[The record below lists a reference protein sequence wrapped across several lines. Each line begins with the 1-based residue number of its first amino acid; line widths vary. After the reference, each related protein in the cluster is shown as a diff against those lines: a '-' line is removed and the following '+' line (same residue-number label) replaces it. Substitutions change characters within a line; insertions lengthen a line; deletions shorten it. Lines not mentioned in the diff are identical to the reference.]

1 MQASIEMSLY
11 PLKES
16 YKEIIKKFLEDI
28 RKSNENLLIE
38 TNLMSTQIFGDYD
51 EIKDLLRRE
60 IKPVLEKNK
69 AVFVVKFLGTNL
81 KEENKKW
88 NSLF

>member
-1 MQASIEMSLY
+1 MSLY

-51 EIKDLLRRE
+51 EIMDLLRRE

-81 KEENKKW
+81 KEENKK
-88 NSLF
+88 

>member
-38 TNLMSTQIFGDYD
+38 TNPMSTQIFGDYD
-51 EIKDLLRRE
+51 EIMDLLRRE

-81 KEENKKW
+81 KEENKK
-88 NSLF
+88 

>member
-38 TNLMSTQIFGDYD
+38 TNLMSTQIFG
-51 EIKDLLRRE
+51 IMTKLW
-60 IKPVLEKNK
+60 I
-69 AVFVVKFLGTNL
+69 F
-81 KEENKKW
+81 
-88 NSLF
+88 

>member
-51 EIKDLLRRE
+51 EIMDLLRRE

-81 KEENKKW
+81 KEENKK
-88 NSLF
+88 

>member
-51 EIKDLLRRE
+51 EIMDLLRRE